1 MKRDGLSRSSKGT
14 VQMIIGQSVTQ
25 NGVVMALVSVVISLY
40 LIGLQRIRVQTRATA
55 PHEPVHDP
63 LAHPGSGSVDV
74 EAPTA
79 TYLSPR

>member
-1 MKRDGLSRSSKGT
+1 
-14 VQMIIGQSVTQ
+14 MIIGQSVTQ

-63 LAHPGSGSVDV
+63 LAHP
-74 EAPTA
+74 E
-79 TYLSPR
+79 